1 MDKTFEELQARELEE
16 HERETEFSL
25 SVEEARKAL
34 EDDRKKFEEEK
45 VEFERNHPEAEE
57 ELDSGI
63 GSRNESAELY
73 EADEEDVEDAIE
85 DSEEYEEEELVPP
98 RRNKYD
104 FYSVNSAIY
113 STDLSSRWY
122 PEVGKAPPPNITSVR
137 GRVRHVNKNYNPKS
151 AKR

>member
-1 MDKTFEELQARELEE
+1 MLLDKKFEELQARELEE
-16 HERETEFSL
+16 KEREAEFSE

-34 EDDRKKFEEEK
+34 EDDRRKFEEEK
-45 VEFERNHPEAEE
+45 EEFERSHPEE

-104 FYSVNSAIY
+104 FFSVNAIL
-113 STDLSSRWY
+113 STDLSPRWY
-122 PEVGKAPPPNITSVR
+122 PEVGKAPPPNINSVR